1 MSKRASVMLE
11 EIIKLHGF
19 AGISP
24 EETLAQAGRLRETMV
39 GRPSKYGHP
48 LLWQLFRRPRR

>member
-1 MSKRASVMLE
+1 MLE

>member
-1 MSKRASVMLE
+1 MLE

-24 EETLAQAGRLRETMV
+24 EESFTEAGRLREAVMAAD
-39 GRPSKYGHP
+39 
-48 LLWQLFRRPRR
+48 